1 MSKPIENIT
10 PPSGL
15 PALTAPEAIS
25 PEAATLKAQRG
36 TRRLLLVGIPL
47 FWSSWYI
54 YNAYLSV
61 YARSL
66 GASLSLVGIIVGAYG
81 FTQLVLRIP
90 VGVLSDRLGRRKPFV
105 LLGTMVGALSCAVM
119 LIAPQPWV
127 LVVGRGLAG
136 VAAGCWVPLSVLLVA
151 NYPKNEVVKATS
163 MAAALTGVGSTLAS
177 ALGGQLAEVAGVRV
191 PFWVGIGLGLAATGL
206 LALIREPERA
216 TGKPLAIS
224 TLLSV
229 GKVPLVLIA
238 SLLALSGQYISWA
251 MTQGFVP
258 IYAAELGANKAQLG
272 LMMSAWQA
280 ANTLVSFGAGHLNAR
295 LGIRWTVVLGS
306 GLITLSTLLVPLLR
320 AVNPLILSR
329 VLHGVGQGL
338 TYPVL
343 MGSALLAVPEE
354 KRGAAMGFFQAIYAI
369 GMVAGPAVSGVFA
382 DHLGLIPTFYLTTA
396 LSLAMVVVA
405 AATLPRRVHAGES
418 HQD

>member
-1 MSKPIENIT
+1 MNKVAAARPAPQEPQA
-10 PPSGL
+10 PP
-15 PALTAPEAIS
+15 TAQAQEAERLS
-25 PEAATLKAQRG
+25 AQRA
-36 TRRLLLVGIPL
+36 TRKLLLVGIPL

-66 GASLSLVGIIVGAYG
+66 GASLSLVGIIVGVYG

-90 VGVLSDRLGRRKPFV
+90 VGILSDRLGRRKPFV
-105 LLGTMVGALSCAVM
+105 LLGAVIGALSCAVM

-127 LVVGRGLAG
+127 LIMGRGLAG
-136 VAAGCWVPLSVLLVA
+136 VGAGCWVPLSVLLVA
-151 NYPKNEVVKATS
+151 SYPKGEVIKATS
-163 MAAALTGVGSTLAS
+163 MAAALSGVGTTLAS
-177 ALGGQLAEVAGVRV
+177 ALGGQLAEATSVRV
-191 PFWVGIGLGLAATGL
+191 PFWVGIGLGLGATGL
-206 LALIREPERA
+206 LAFIREPERA
-216 TGKPLAIS
+216 SGKPLAIS
-224 TLLSV
+224 ALLSV
-229 GKVPLVLIA
+229 GKVPLVLTTSI
-238 SLLALSGQYISWA
+238 LALFGQYISWA

-295 LGIRWTVVLGS
+295 WGSRWTVVLGS
-306 GLITLSTLLVPLLR
+306 GLITLSTLLVPLIR
-320 AVNPLILSR
+320 AISPLILSR
-329 VLHGVGQGL
+329 LLHGVGQGL

-382 DHLGLIPTFYLTTA
+382 DHMGLIPTFYLTAA
-396 LSLAMVVVA
+396 LSLATVVVA
-405 AATLPRRVHAGES
+405 AAALPRRIHARES
-418 HQD
+418 AKD